1 MENNSLDTLLGGF
14 EAIFDGPGASTK
26 EPKEDTVIEDNDDT
40 LAAEDFNDDEIPVN
54 KGKKVVSTE
63 DGDDTKE
70 EDDDDNEPDE
80 EDDKSNSS
88 KVDNKSEKRVTPEP
102 EDDEDDDEGADHESN
117 IVTGLFDAI
126 SEQFGFELEEG
137 EEKPKTAEAIVK
149 YFQDIIN
156 EASVPT
162 YANEQTKA
170 LDEFVRN
177 GGKLED
183 FYTVDADLDINK
195 IDTEDEADQKKIVT
209 AYLKEKG
216 LNDTQIERKLT
227 KYEDAGILE
236 DEAEDALE
244 AMKDIVVGKK
254 EQLLEQQK
262 NEAEQSKARQQKFYT
277 SVVDEIKGM
286 VDVRGIK
293 IPEADK
299 KVLLEY
305 IFKPDVSG
313 MTKYQKDYAKNVKNL
328 IESAYFTMKGDTL
341 LTSAKNEGNRT
352 AIKNFKNSLRTAPVT
367 KTRKII
373 SDPNKSSIWDTVA
386 QQLTTKK

>member
-1 MENNSLDTLLGGF
+1 MENNSMDTLLGGF
-14 EAIFDGPGASTK
+14 EAIFEGPGSSSK
-26 EPKEDTVIEDNDDT
+26 EEKEVIIEEDDNLDI
-40 LAAEDFNDDEIPVN
+40 AAEEIDEDEIPSKN
-54 KGKKVVSTE
+54 KK
-63 DGDDTKE
+63 TKE
-70 EDDDDNEPDE
+70 VEVE
-80 EDDKSNSS
+80 
-88 KVDNKSEKRVTPEP
+88 
-102 EDDEDDDEGADHESN
+102 EDDEDDAFEEDEDKEPETKTTKTTTKTTKKVEVEEEEDSDEEEGESN
-117 IVTGLFDAI
+117 EGTLVTGLFDAI
-126 SEQFGFELEEG
+126 SEQLGIELEEG
-137 EEKPKTAEAIVK
+137 EEKPKTAEDIVK

-156 EASVPT
+156 ENSVPT

-183 FYTVDADLDINK
+183 FYKIDSELDVNT
-195 IDTEDEADQKKIVT
+195 IDTELESDQKKIVT
-209 AYLKEKG
+209 AFLKEKG
-216 LNDTQIERKLT
+216 LSDAQIERKLT

-244 AMKDIVVGKK
+244 AMKEVVVQKK
-254 EQLLEQQK
+254 EELLEQQK
-262 NEAEQSKARQQKFYT
+262 NEAEATKVKQQKFYT

-286 VDVRGIK
+286 GDIRGIK
-293 IPEADK
+293 IPETDK

-305 IFKPDVSG
+305 IFKPDASG

-341 LTSAKNEGNRT
+341 LTAAKNEGSKS

-373 SDPNKSSIWDTVA
+373 SDPNKTSIWDTVA

>member
-1 MENNSLDTLLGGF
+1 MDTLLGGF
-14 EAIFDGPGASTK
+14 EAIFEGPGSIK
-26 EPKEDTVIEDNDDT
+26 EPKDTIIEKDDDTVD
-40 LAAEDFNDDEIPVN
+40 LAAEDFDENEIPSKVNKKEIEEEDIDTEETEDEVEEEKETKPTKQTKSVKKSEVKEEDEEETEVESNDDEN
-54 KGKKVVSTE
+54 QET
-63 DGDDTKE
+63 
-70 EDDDDNEPDE
+70 NL
-80 EDDKSNSS
+80 
-88 KVDNKSEKRVTPEP
+88 
-102 EDDEDDDEGADHESN
+102 
-117 IVTGLFDAI
+117 VTGLFDAI
-126 SEQFGFELEEG
+126 SEQLGIELEEG
-137 EEKPKTAEAIVK
+137 EEKPKTAEDIVK

-156 EASVPT
+156 ENSVPT

-183 FYTVDADLDINK
+183 FYKVDSELDVNK
-195 IDTEDEADQKKIVT
+195 IDTEDEVDQKKIVT
-209 AYLKEKG
+209 AFLKEKG
-216 LNDTQIERKLT
+216 LSDAQIERKLT

-244 AMKDIVVGKK
+244 AMKEIVVQKK

-262 NEAEQSKARQQKFYT
+262 NEAEATKVRQQKFYT
-277 SVVDEIKGM
+277 NVVDEIKDM
-286 VDVRGIK
+286 ADIRGIK

-305 IFKPDVSG
+305 IFKPDASG

-341 LTSAKNEGNRT
+341 LSAAKNEGSKN

-367 KTRKII
+367 KTRKIV
-373 SDPNKSSIWDTVA
+373 SDPNKTSIWDTVA

>member
-1 MENNSLDTLLGGF
+1 MENNSMDTLLGGF
-14 EAIFDGPGASTK
+14 EAIFEGPGSIK
-26 EPKEDTVIEDNDDT
+26 EPKDIIIEKDDDTVD
-40 LAAEDFNDDEIPVN
+40 LAAEDFDENEIPSKVNKKEIEEEDIDTEETEEEVEEEEKETKPTKQTKSVKKSEVKEEDEEETEVESNDDEN
-54 KGKKVVSTE
+54 QET
-63 DGDDTKE
+63 
-70 EDDDDNEPDE
+70 NL
-80 EDDKSNSS
+80 
-88 KVDNKSEKRVTPEP
+88 
-102 EDDEDDDEGADHESN
+102 
-117 IVTGLFDAI
+117 VTGLFDAI
-126 SEQFGFELEEG
+126 SEQLGIELEEG
-137 EEKPKTAEAIVK
+137 EEKPKTAEDIVK

-156 EASVPT
+156 ENSVPT

-183 FYTVDADLDINK
+183 FYKVDSELDVNK
-195 IDTEDEADQKKIVT
+195 IDTEDEIDQKKIVT
-209 AYLKEKG
+209 AFLKEKG
-216 LNDTQIERKLT
+216 LSDAQIERKLT

-244 AMKDIVVGKK
+244 AMKEIVVQKK

-262 NEAEQSKARQQKFYT
+262 NEAEATKVRQQKFYT

-286 VDVRGIK
+286 ANIRGIK

-305 IFKPDVSG
+305 IFKPDASG

-341 LTSAKNEGNRT
+341 LSAAKNEGSKN

-367 KTRKII
+367 KTRKIV
-373 SDPNKSSIWDTVA
+373 SDPNKTSIWDTVA

>member
-1 MENNSLDTLLGGF
+1 MENNSMDTLLGGF
-14 EAIFDGPGASTK
+14 EAIFEGPGAIK
-26 EPKEDTVIEDNDDT
+26 EPKETIIEKDDDT
-40 LAAEDFNDDEIPVN
+40 ADLAAEDFDDNEIPSKNN
-54 KGKKVVSTE
+54 KKETE
-63 DGDDTKE
+63 EVIEE
-70 EDDDDNEPDE
+70 EDDETEEEEVEVEEKSKTSKVTKTTKKEDVEEVSE
-80 EDDKSNSS
+80 EDTN
-88 KVDNKSEKRVTPEP
+88 
-102 EDDEDDDEGADHESN
+102 EDETQENNLVS
-117 IVTGLFDAI
+117 GLFDAI
-126 SEQFGFELEEG
+126 SEQLGIELGED
-137 EEKPKTAEAIVK
+137 EEKPKTAEDIVK
-149 YFQDIIN
+149 YFQDVIN
-156 EASVPT
+156 ENSVPT

-183 FYTVDADLDINK
+183 FYRIDSELDINK
-195 IDTEDEADQKKIVT
+195 IDTEDESDQKKIVT
-209 AYLKEKG
+209 AFLKEKG
-216 LNDTQIERKLT
+216 LSDAQIERKLT

-244 AMKDIVVGKK
+244 AMKDVIVQKK

-262 NEAEQSKARQQKFYT
+262 NEAEAIKVRQQKFYT

-286 VDVRGIK
+286 ADIRGIK

-305 IFKPDVSG
+305 IFKPDASG

-341 LTSAKNEGNRT
+341 LSAAKNEGSKN

-373 SDPNKSSIWDTVA
+373 SDPNKTSIWDTVA